1 MTAIVIIVIL
11 NIFIC
16 KTFIKLDR
24 GRRDLQ
30 REGGGGGKDKIALA
44 LKLKE

>member
-30 REGGGGGKDKIALA
+30 REGGGGKDKIALD